1 MSQLYQT
8 MEEDDSTLLQ
18 YLIAE
23 DQPNYELLFDDDEEM
38 AINYGGRHVLTV
50 DFGTPSYKFTI
61 NICTYLIF

>member
-38 AINYGGRHVLTV
+38 AIMAAAMCLRSILVHLAISL
-50 DFGTPSYKFTI
+50 PSTFARI
-61 NICTYLIF
+61 